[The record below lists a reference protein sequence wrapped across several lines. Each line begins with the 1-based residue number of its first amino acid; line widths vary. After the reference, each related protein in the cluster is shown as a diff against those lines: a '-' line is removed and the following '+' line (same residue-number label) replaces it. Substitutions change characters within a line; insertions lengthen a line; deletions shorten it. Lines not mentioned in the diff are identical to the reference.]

1 MEALVLKSLGKL
13 RKACTRSHR
22 ELRDM
27 IDAAQAK
34 VTAAGQDG
42 AAEVP
47 FEPFLCA
54 CLTRHAKLVAVA
66 LDCMEK
72 FLAFGFLKEAGVIP
86 EGVRRR
92 LVQKAAAASSSAG
105 RRTGFGLGLGSGSGS
120 GSNSVPSFA
129 ANTPSSGNRDAGG
142 EEDGNEDSYR
152 LIDCIVE
159 VACDCN
165 DHPDESVQ
173 IQVLRV
179 LLTAVTTPTCEVHE
193 HALLRAVRA
202 CYHVHLVSKSAT
214 NRTVAKATLQQIISI
229 VFQRMETFDRRVEEE
244 TKATLQASLDK
255 QELQSHQEEE
265 DQEQQEQRPIS
276 ESDSGEEDGEV
287 HGTTLLAEP
296 TAAWYPAVAHI
307 LQLPHAAE
315 KMPLPLL
322 ATKKIKAVTTLS
334 QPMFA
339 PAFPSVLH
347 KDAFLLFRS
356 LCRISMRSV
365 ADDSPTANGSN
376 SAMAGNAGNG
386 ANPEDPFAF
395 QSKILSLEL
404 VKEILENA
412 GPSFRRGE
420 RFVHAIRQYLCQ
432 SLLQNCTSNYTQ
444 IVSLSLQVFLVLL
457 RNFKRHLKTELDIF
471 ITSIFL
477 RLLQS
482 ENASFEHKLLVLEA
496 LHAICDDPQTL
507 GEIFINYDCDWN
519 TNDLFKQI
527 VHALAKAAKGG
538 RSQDAAAQQY
548 AASLSNSARIKM
560 QQQDAALALKG
571 LECLT
576 AITASLK
583 KAANFVESE
592 RQASQHEGENES
604 HNSENGGEEDNVAP
618 PDLAPVVSATMSA
631 VEAFESKKK
640 RQEEMATGILKF
652 NVKPS
657 AGVAYLVAHGHMG
670 EGSPRDVA
678 QFLHTHS
685 NKLDKTMVG
694 DYLGNGVHYQGGFC
708 VKVLHEYVDMMEF
721 TGLEIDVAIRHFLA
735 GFRLPGESQKIDR
748 MMEKFAER
756 FFNACPPGL
765 FPSADTAF
773 ILAFSIIMLQTDL
786 HNPSIAEE
794 KKMDKSGFL
803 RNNRGI
809 NDGKDLP
816 EDYMGGIFDRIK
828 ATPISLKEDDDFRSR
843 RGGAAPTASSSLFG
857 ASGAS
862 TDRMRR
868 DAYIKER
875 ESMVR
880 QSEALF
886 KRRVPASARVQQQFP
901 PSPSASAAS
910 ASGAS
915 PSAQRNSDGPSSLLA
930 PDPSSSTFREVS
942 GYNERSHVR
951 PMFETLWAP
960 LLAACS
966 VTFESSESVEAIQLC
981 LDSFRHAVHLS
992 ARLSM
997 PSERDA
1003 FVTVLAKFTALHT
1016 TNSRLMRSKNMEAI
1030 KALIS
1035 ISVKEG
1041 NYLGD
1046 SWHDVLQA
1054 ISQLARIQTHAQ
1066 GLHERS
1072 ASGSVSGDSS
1082 YFNRQPS
1089 PGMSSH
1095 SGSRNS
1101 SSSST
1106 PSFSMLG
1113 SSTSSKRGGLS
1124 SSLSSPSPSHRDAS
1138 GRGGS
1143 ELDEAQSAAIEDENA
1158 ARVLSEIDQLASDRV
1173 FSSSVSLS
1181 DSALQEFV
1189 IQLTVVSLSE
1199 CSGVGPSGA
1208 AGGSPPRVFSL
1219 QKLVEVADMNM
1230 RTRSRMVWAATWQ
1243 TLSRHFTTIGC
1254 HEDLSVGM
1262 YAIDSLRQLSMKF
1275 LERAELRDFNFQRLF
1290 LAPFEVIMANATSL
1304 ETRELVLRCVE
1315 NLVLARVANIRS
1327 GWKTIWGVLRVAAE
1341 TYAPGSEDRVVL
1353 LGFQV
1358 ARGVLERHF
1367 DCIVDVFVDAVEC
1380 LLAFAVCGCEEV
1392 ERQMEERLA
1401 LTQLGVDSI
1410 GLLRSVCM
1418 EKLATGE
1425 VIEPLTARE
1434 TAGSLSAASAPAAA
1448 AAAAAAAKQ
1457 AARVGFKKVKVIAED
1472 PSGESSAG
1480 ANEGPASVQ
1489 SPSKRASV
1497 RYQKQESVRSL
1508 EEEVAELSPRTKLP
1522 SSSSQLSPRRRTG
1535 SVEAVEAENHD
1546 VGETAYNDSA
1556 AHTRMWWP
1564 VLTALS
1570 TLAADRRLDV
1580 RLAALEALFDA
1591 LETHGKKFSAGLWG
1605 LIFKGVLIPLLDEL
1619 RHLEVVVEKG
1629 AHMLPKLPLPTR
1641 SASTRMPPY
1650 VAGKTTATLC
1660 LERLLECF
1668 GLFYDIVGFLP
1679 EVLFL
1684 LGKCM
1689 DAGDA
1694 EEQLAAASARA
1705 LEVMLVT
1712 HGHKFPE
1719 DVWGIIADELRS
1731 VMKRAEPTWVFF
1743 ALPPEDDRERTLVS
1757 ETQIEASAESPTK
1770 NGSPSKSASPSKQN
1784 AQMVLPPPLSA
1795 APDSAA
1801 SLLTSP
1807 RQPSLLSMYPGVVA
1821 TLGFT
1826 FTANFPPKV
1835 ISVAEVEAQRVPSRT
1850 HLAVLLAL
1858 QRVAGNVLAS
1868 RRKQQ
1873 LSLSVGHARSLL
1885 ACLRESFMFAR
1896 KVNDAVPVRRYLQRV
1911 GWRYGMTVPS
1921 SSELPSL
1928 LPQEVLGKQQY
1939 LHVLFSA
1946 LTRSV
1951 NNAEIAPIGEQD
1963 EARKYMARLVQ
1974 ETLQEYLAWTGA
1986 AAQHSEEPCVPAD
1999 AQQRVESFTPLMV
2012 ATLRELAEFDGA
2024 ELQRHM
2030 VWLYPLLTD
2039 LVKVPNAEVRIAL
2052 SSVFSKAVRQLLP
2065 PM

>member
-1 MEALVLKSLGKL
+1 MLKSLSKL

-27 IDAAQAK
+27 VDAAQAK
-34 VTAAGQDG
+34 ATTASQKGTL
-42 AAEVP
+42 EVP
-47 FEPFLCA
+47 FEPFLLA

-66 LDCMEK
+66 LDCIEK
-72 FLAFGFLKEAGVIP
+72 FLAFGFVKESGAIP
-86 EGVRRR
+86 DGIKRR
-92 LVQKAAAASSSAG
+92 LVQKVAAASSTSG
-105 RRTGFGLGLGSGSGS
+105 RRSGFGLGLGAGSGGPGS
-120 GSNSVPSFA
+120 GPPGSVP
-129 ANTPSSGNRDAGG
+129 TPTSGLSTPFSRDANGDD
-142 EEDGNEDSYR
+142 DGNEDNNR

-165 DHPDESVQ
+165 DHPDEGVQ

-202 CYHVHLVSKSAT
+202 CYHVHLVSKSTT

-244 TKATLQASLDK
+244 TKASLQALNSQDHE
-255 QELQSHQEEE
+255 QQSHEREEE
-265 DQEQQEQRPIS
+265 QAEQVHDGS
-276 ESDSGEEDGEV
+276 ERDSDEEV
-287 HGTTLLAEP
+287 LFKMLRAEP
-296 TAAWYPAVAHI
+296 TAVWYPSVAI
-307 LQLPHAAE
+307 LLQLPSPARHNNE
-315 KMPLPLL
+315 VNTSMTMKRRTE
-322 ATKKIKAVTTLS
+322 ATPS
-334 QPMFA
+334 QPVNA

-365 ADDSPTANGSN
+365 ADDGANGSMN
-376 SAMAGNAGNG
+376 GNAGNG

-404 VKEILENA
+404 VKEIVENA

-444 IVSLSLQVFLVLL
+444 IVSMSLQVFLVLL
-457 RNFKRHLKTELDIF
+457 RKFKRHLKTELDIF

-527 VHALAKAAKGG
+527 IHALAKAAKGS

-548 AASLSNSARIKM
+548 AASLSSSARVKM
-560 QQQDAALALKG
+560 LQQDAALALKG

-576 AITASLK
+576 ATAASLK
-583 KAANFVESE
+583 KAANFVEVE
-592 RQASQHEGENES
+592 RQSSQHEGEDS
-604 HNSENGGEEDNVAP
+604 RTSEIGGEEDTVAP
-618 PDLAPVVSATMSA
+618 PNLIPVVSSTMSA

-640 RQEEMATGILKF
+640 RQEELATGILKF

-657 AGVAYLVAHGHMG
+657 AGIAYLVAHGHLG

-678 QFLHTHS
+678 QFLHS
-685 NKLDKTMVG
+685 LNGKLDKTMVG
-694 DYLGNGVHYQGGFC
+694 DYLGNGVYYQGGFC
-708 VKVLHEYVDMMEF
+708 VKVLHEYVDMMDF

-794 KKMDKSGFL
+794 KKMDKAGFL

-816 EDYMGGIFDRIK
+816 DDYMGAIFDRIK

-843 RGGAAPTASSSLFG
+843 RGGASSSASSSLFG
-857 ASGAS
+857 ASNAA

-868 DAYIKER
+868 DAYINER

-886 KRRVPASARVQQQFP
+886 KRRVPAPTRTQPHSSSTVRSNQMSGTP
-901 PSPSASAAS
+901 GGSSDASIS
-910 ASGAS
+910 
-915 PSAQRNSDGPSSLLA
+915 QRSEGLSSLLT
-930 PDPSSSTFREVS
+930 PNPLSSTFHEVL
-942 GYNERSHVR
+942 GANERSHVR
-951 PMFETLWAP
+951 PMFATLWAP

-966 VTFESSESVEAIQLC
+966 VTFESSDSAEAIQLC

-997 PSERDA
+997 PAERDA

-1016 TNSRLMRSKNMEAI
+1016 VNSRLMRSKNMEAI

-1072 ASGSVSGDSS
+1072 VAGSVSGESS

-1089 PGMSSH
+1089 PGMTGH
-1095 SGSRNS
+1095 LGSRNS
-1101 SSSST
+1101 SANPTS
-1106 PSFSMLG
+1106 SFSMLG
-1113 SSTSSKRGGLS
+1113 SGSGSKRGNT
-1124 SSLSSPSPSHRDAS
+1124 LSSPSPSHRELS
-1138 GRGGS
+1138 GRSSGS
-1143 ELDEAQSAAIEDENA
+1143 ELDEAHGAAIEDENA

-1181 DSALQEFV
+1181 DQALQDFV
-1189 IQLTVVSLSE
+1189 VQLTVVSLSE

-1230 RTRSRMVWAATWQ
+1230 RIRSRMVWAATWQ

-1254 HEDLSVGM
+1254 HEDLTVGM

-1315 NLVLARVANIRS
+1315 NLILARVGNIRS

-1358 ARGVLERHF
+1358 AQGVLERHF

-1380 LLAFAVCGCEEV
+1380 LLAFAMCGCEEL
-1392 ERQMEERLA
+1392 ERHLEERLT
-1401 LTQLGVDSI
+1401 LTKLGVDSVK
-1410 GLLRSVCM
+1410 LVRNVCV
-1418 EKLATGE
+1418 EKLASGE
-1425 VIEPLTARE
+1425 VIEPLNARE
-1434 TAGSLSAASAPAAA
+1434 TAGSQSVTAPVTAAA
-1448 AAAAAAAKQ
+1448 VATAAKQ
-1457 AARVGFKKVKVIAED
+1457 AARVGFKKVKVVPED
-1472 PSGESSAG
+1472 PAAEETGSDG
-1480 ANEGPASVQ
+1480 VQ

-1508 EEEVAELSPRTKLP
+1508 KEEVAELSPCKEVR
-1522 SSSSQLSPRRRTG
+1522 SAFSFISPRRRADSIEVQEEELETG
-1535 SVEAVEAENHD
+1535 GAI
-1546 VGETAYNDSA
+1546 YNDSA
-1556 AHTRMWWP
+1556 THTRMWWP

-1580 RLAALEALFDA
+1580 RLAALDALFDA
-1591 LETHGKKFSAGLWG
+1591 LESHGHKFSSGLWG

-1619 RHLEVVVEKG
+1619 RHLEVVVDKG
-1629 AHMLPKLPLPTR
+1629 ALRQPKLPLPLAAET
-1641 SASTRMPPY
+1641 SRMPRY
-1650 VAGKTTATLC
+1650 TAGKTTAALC

-1689 DAGDA
+1689 DAGDV
-1694 EEQLAAASARA
+1694 EEQLATASARA
-1705 LEVMLVT
+1705 LEVVLLA

-1719 DVWGIIADELRS
+1719 DVWGLIADELRN

-1743 ALPPEDDRERTLVS
+1743 ALPPEDNESMSDLKSRTEVNP
-1757 ETQIEASAESPTK
+1757 ESPVK
-1770 NGSPSKSASPSKQN
+1770 LPLPASMAVSVASP
-1784 AQMVLPPPLSA
+1784 
-1795 APDSAA
+1795 
-1801 SLLTSP
+1801 TSP
-1807 RQPSLLSMYPGVVA
+1807 RQPSFLSLYPGVVT

-1826 FTANFPPKV
+1826 FAATFPPKV
-1835 ISVAEVEAQRVPSRT
+1835 ISVEEVEAQRVPSHT
-1850 HLAVLLAL
+1850 HLSVLLAL

-1868 RRKQQ
+1868 RRKEN

-1885 ACLRESFMFAR
+1885 SCLRESFLFAR
-1896 KVNDAVPVRRYLQRV
+1896 RVNDAMPLRRYLQRV

-1939 LHVLFSA
+1939 LHVLLTA
-1946 LTRSV
+1946 LVR
-1951 NNAEIAPIGEQD
+1951 NAESAQVVPIGEQE
-1963 EARKYMARLVQ
+1963 EARKYMIRLVQ
-1974 ETLQEYLAWTGA
+1974 ETFKEYLAWTGVA
-1986 AAQHSEEPCVPAD
+1986 LAYLDEANVPMD
-1999 AQQRVESFTPLMV
+1999 AKQRVESFTPLLV
-2012 ATLRELAEFDGA
+2012 STLNEIADFDSA

-2030 VWLYPLLTD
+2030 SWLYPLLTK
-2039 LVKVPNAEVRIAL
+2039 LVMVSNAEVRIAL

-2065 PM
+2065 PI

>member
-1 MEALVLKSLGKL
+1 
-13 RKACTRSHR
+13 
-22 ELRDM
+22 
-27 IDAAQAK
+27 
-34 VTAAGQDG
+34 
-42 AAEVP
+42 
-47 FEPFLCA
+47 
-54 CLTRHAKLVAVA
+54 
-66 LDCMEK
+66 
-72 FLAFGFLKEAGVIP
+72 
-86 EGVRRR
+86 
-92 LVQKAAAASSSAG
+92 
-105 RRTGFGLGLGSGSGS
+105 
-120 GSNSVPSFA
+120 
-129 ANTPSSGNRDAGG
+129 
-142 EEDGNEDSYR
+142 
-152 LIDCIVE
+152 
-159 VACDCN
+159 
-165 DHPDESVQ
+165 
-173 IQVLRV
+173 
-179 LLTAVTTPTCEVHE
+179 
-193 HALLRAVRA
+193 
-202 CYHVHLVSKSAT
+202 
-214 NRTVAKATLQQIISI
+214 
-229 VFQRMETFDRRVEEE
+229 METFDRRVEDE
-244 TKATLQASLDK
+244 TRVALRDALDK
-255 QELQSHQEEE
+255 RPRDE
-265 DQEQQEQRPIS
+265 DDGGDGDDGD
-276 ESDSGEEDGEV
+276 DSRR
-287 HGTTLLAEP
+287 AP
-296 TAAWYPAVAHI
+296 WYPAVAAA
-307 LQLPHAAE
+307 LGLPPRPDAATATASAAE
-315 KMPLPLL
+315 QP
-322 ATKKIKAVTTLS
+322 KAVA
-334 QPMFA
+334 FA

-365 ADDSPTANGSN
+365 ADDSPG
-376 SAMAGNAGNG
+376 AMAVNGPAAAASAGNG

-477 RLLQS
+477 RLLES

-560 QQQDAALALKG
+560 QHQDAALALKG

-576 AITASLK
+576 ATTASLK
-583 KAANFVESE
+583 KAANFVETE
-592 RQASQHEGENES
+592 RQSSQHEGESES
-604 HNSENGGEEDNVAP
+604 HNSETGGEEDNVAP
-618 PDLAPVVSATMSA
+618 PDVVHVVSSTMSA

-657 AGVAYLVAHGHMG
+657 AGIAYLVAHGHMG
-670 EGSPRDVA
+670 EGLPRDVA
-678 QFLHTHS
+678 QFLHTHN

-694 DYLGNGVHYQGGFC
+694 DYLGNGIHYQGGFC
-708 VKVLHEYVDMMEF
+708 VKVLHEYVDMMDF

-756 FFNACPPGL
+756 FFNSCPPGL

-794 KKMDKSGFL
+794 KKMDKAGFL

-816 EDYMGGIFDRIK
+816 EDYMGAIFDRIK

-843 RGGAAPTASSSLFG
+843 RGGAATSATSSLFG
-857 ASGAS
+857 ASGAA

-886 KRRVPASARVQQQFP
+886 KRRVPASARGQQQFP
-901 PSPSASAAS
+901 LSPRDNRASG
-910 ASGAS
+910 SGAS
-915 PSAQRNSDGPSSLLA
+915 PSQRNSDGPSSLLT

-966 VTFESSESVEAIQLC
+966 VTFESSESIEAIQLC

-992 ARLSM
+992 ARLNM

-1066 GLHERS
+1066 GLHER
-1072 ASGSVSGDSS
+1072 AAAGSVSGDSS

-1089 PGMSSH
+1089 PGMNSYSS
-1095 SGSRNS
+1095 SRNS
-1101 SSSST
+1101 SGNST
-1106 PSFSMLG
+1106 PSFAMLG
-1113 SSTSSKRGGLS
+1113 SSASSKRSGLAS
-1124 SSLSSPSPSHRDAS
+1124 SISLSSPSPSHRDVG
-1138 GRGGS
+1138 GRGSGS

-1181 DSALQEFV
+1181 DQALQEFV

-1208 AGGSPPRVFSL
+1208 AGGSAPRVFSL

-1254 HEDLSVGM
+1254 HEDLTVGM

-1315 NLVLARVANIRS
+1315 NLVLARVGNIRS

-1410 GLLRSVCM
+1410 GLLRSVCI

-1425 VIEPLTARE
+1425 VIEPLTVRE
-1434 TAGSLSAASAPAAA
+1434 TAGSVSAATAPAVA

-1457 AARVGFKKVKVIAED
+1457 AARVGFKKVKVVAED
-1472 PSGESSAG
+1472 PTGESSSADG
-1480 ANEGPASVQ
+1480 VQ

-1508 EEEVAELSPRTKLP
+1508 EEEVAELSPRRKVLASA
-1522 SSSSQLSPRRRTG
+1522 SSPLSPRRRVG
-1535 SVEAVEAENHD
+1535 STEAVEEEHPENS
-1546 VGETAYNDSA
+1546 EMAYNDSA

-1591 LETHGKKFSAGLWG
+1591 LETHGKKFSSGLWG
-1605 LIFKGVLIPLLDEL
+1605 LVFKGVLIPLLDEL

-1629 AHMLPKLPLPTR
+1629 ARMLPKLSLPPTR
-1641 SASTRMPPY
+1641 NPSTRMPPY
-1650 VAGKTTATLC
+1650 AAGKTTATLC

-1668 GLFYDIVGFLP
+1668 GQFYDIVGFLP

-1719 DVWGIIADELRS
+1719 DVWGLIADELRN

-1743 ALPPEDDRERTLVS
+1743 ALPPED
-1757 ETQIEASAESPTK
+1757 EAEATPAPEPPTDTSAESP
-1770 NGSPSKSASPSKQN
+1770 SKQK
-1784 AQMVLPPPLSA
+1784 ALSLPPPRSPTA
-1795 APDSAA
+1795 HS
-1801 SLLTSP
+1801 SLMSP
-1807 RQPSLLSMYPGVVA
+1807 RQPSFLSMYPGVVT
-1821 TLGFT
+1821 TLGFS
-1826 FTANFPPKV
+1826 FAASFPPKV
-1835 ISVAEVEAQRVPSRT
+1835 ITVEEVEAQRVPSRT

-1868 RRKQQ
+1868 RRREH
-1873 LSLSVGHARSLL
+1873 LSMSVGHARSLL
-1885 ACLRESFMFAR
+1885 TCLRESYLFAR
-1896 KVNDAVPVRRYLQRV
+1896 RVNDAVALRRHLQRA
-1911 GWRYGMTVPS
+1911 GWRYGMTMPS
-1921 SSELPSL
+1921 SNELPSL

-1939 LHVLFSA
+1939 LHVLFTA
-1946 LTRSV
+1946 LVRRVDNS
-1951 NNAEIAPIGEQD
+1951 EIAPMGEQD
-1963 EARKYMARLVQ
+1963 ESRKYMARLVK
-1974 ETLQEYLAWTGA
+1974 ETLEEYLAWTGA
-1986 AAQHSEEPCVPAD
+1986 LPQHEAEIPTD
-1999 AQQRVESFTPLMV
+1999 AHQRVESYTPLLV
-2012 ATLRELAEFDGA
+2012 ATLQELADFDS
-2024 ELQRHM
+2024 M
-2030 VWLYPLLTD
+2030 
-2039 LVKVPNAEVRIAL
+2039 EVSNDKHFAL
-2052 SSVFSKAVRQLLP
+2052 DVGVLSANVLF
-2065 PM
+2065 

>member
-27 IDAAQAK
+27 VDAAQAK
-34 VTAAGQDG
+34 VTAASQEGTL
-42 AAEVP
+42 EVP
-47 FEPFLCA
+47 FEPFLLA

-66 LDCMEK
+66 LDCMET

-86 EGVRRR
+86 DGIRRR
-92 LVQKAAAASSSAG
+92 LVQKAAAASSTSG
-105 RRTGFGLGLGSGSGS
+105 RRSGFGLGLGSGSGAGSGQS
-120 GSNSVPSFA
+120 GSSAAPSFGLT
-129 ANTPSSGNRDAGG
+129 TPSSSSRDAGA

-165 DHPDESVQ
+165 DHPDEGVQ

-202 CYHVHLVSKSAT
+202 CYHVHLVSKSVT

-244 TKATLQASLDK
+244 TKATLQALDK
-255 QELQSHQEEE
+255 QEQEQQSQQEEE
-265 DQEQQEQRPIS
+265 SQAQEKGQTQEQHDVS
-276 ESDSGEEDGEV
+276 ESDSDDDILPK
-287 HGTTLLAEP
+287 TLRAKP
-296 TAAWYPAVAHI
+296 TAAWYPSVAVA
-307 LQLPHAAE
+307 LQLPRAAPHSE
-315 KMPLPLL
+315 KAPVSSMT
-322 ATKKIKAVTTLS
+322 AKKIKAVTTLS
-334 QPMFA
+334 QPVNA

-365 ADDSPTANGSN
+365 ADDSHGANGST
-376 SAMAGNAGNG
+376 AGNAGNG

-404 VKEILENA
+404 VKEIVENA

-548 AASLSNSARIKM
+548 AASLSSSARIKM
-560 QQQDAALALKG
+560 QHQDAALALKG

-576 AITASLK
+576 ATTASLK
-583 KAANFVESE
+583 KAANFVETE
-592 RQASQHEGENES
+592 RQSSLHEAEES
-604 HNSENGGEEDNVAP
+604 HSSENGGEEDTVAP
-618 PDLAPVVSATMSA
+618 PDLIPVVSSTMSA

-657 AGVAYLVAHGHMG
+657 AGIAYLVAHGHMG

-678 QFLHTHS
+678 QFLHSH
-685 NKLDKTMVG
+685 NDKLDKTMVG

-708 VKVLHEYVDMMEF
+708 VKVLHEYVDMMDF

-756 FFNACPPGL
+756 FFNSCPPGL

-816 EDYMGGIFDRIK
+816 EDYMGAIFDRIK
-828 ATPISLKEDDDFRSR
+828 ATPISLKEDDDFRVR
-843 RGGAAPTASSSLFG
+843 RGGAAPSAASSLFG
-857 ASGAS
+857 ASNAA

-886 KRRVPASARVQQQFP
+886 KRRVPASARAQQQFP
-901 PSPSASAAS
+901 LSPRGNRPTAAS
-910 ASGAS
+910 GSTSGAS
-915 PSAQRNSDGPSSLLA
+915 PSHRSEGPSSLLT
-930 PDPSSSTFREVS
+930 PDPLSSTFHEVS

-966 VTFESSESVEAIQLC
+966 VTFESSESAEAIQLC

-997 PSERDA
+997 PAERDA

-1072 ASGSVSGDSS
+1072 AAGSVSGESS

-1089 PGMSSH
+1089 PGMSH
-1095 SGSRNS
+1095 SSSRNS
-1101 SSSST
+1101 NANST

-1113 SSTSSKRGGLS
+1113 SASGSKRGGLG
-1124 SSLSSPSPSHRDAS
+1124 SSLSSPSPSHRDIG
-1138 GRGGS
+1138 GRGSGS

-1181 DSALQEFV
+1181 DQALQDFV
-1189 IQLTVVSLSE
+1189 VQLTVVSLSE

-1254 HEDLSVGM
+1254 HEDLTVGM

-1315 NLVLARVANIRS
+1315 NLVLARVGNIRS
-1327 GWKTIWGVLRVAAE
+1327 GWKTIWGVLRIAAE

-1392 ERQMEERLA
+1392 EREMEERLA

-1410 GLLRSVCM
+1410 GLLRSVCI

-1434 TAGSLSAASAPAAA
+1434 SAGSLSTTPATA

-1457 AARVGFKKVKVIAED
+1457 AARVGFKKVKVVTEED
-1472 PSGESSAG
+1472 PTAEASSDG
-1480 ANEGPASVQ
+1480 VV
-1489 SPSKRASV
+1489 SPSKRGSI

-1508 EEEVAELSPRTKLP
+1508 EEEVAELSPRKVVASPLSP
-1522 SSSSQLSPRRRTG
+1522 SRRSSS
-1535 SVEAVEAENHD
+1535 VD
-1546 VGETAYNDSA
+1546 VQEEDQREPGEVAYNDSA

-1580 RLAALEALFDA
+1580 RLAALEALFNA
-1591 LETHGKKFSAGLWG
+1591 LETHGNKFSSGLWG

-1629 AHMLPKLPLPTR
+1629 AHTQPKLPLPPTDP
-1641 SASTRMPPY
+1641 SSRMPQY
-1650 VAGKTTATLC
+1650 TAGKTTATLC

-1719 DVWGIIADELRS
+1719 DVWGLIADELRN
-1731 VMKRAEPTWVFF
+1731 VMKRAEPTWIFF
-1743 ALPPEDDRERTLVS
+1743 ALPPEDDDEVPT
-1757 ETQIEASAESPTK
+1757 SPK
-1770 NGSPSKSASPSKQN
+1770 PESPSKTDSPSK
-1784 AQMVLPPPLSA
+1784 LSLSSPRSPTA
-1795 APDSAA
+1795 AFN
-1801 SLLTSP
+1801 LTSP
-1807 RQPSLLSMYPGVVA
+1807 RQPSLLSLYPGVVA

-1826 FTANFPPKV
+1826 FTSSFPPKV
-1835 ISVAEVEAQRVPSRT
+1835 ITVDEVEAQRVPSRT

-1868 RRKQQ
+1868 RRKEN

-1885 ACLRESFMFAR
+1885 SCLRESFLFAR
-1896 KVNDAVPVRRYLQRV
+1896 KVNDAVPLRRYLQRV

-1939 LHVLFSA
+1939 LHVLFTA
-1946 LTRSV
+1946 LVRSV
-1951 NNAEIAPIGEQD
+1951 NNAQVAPIGEQD
-1963 EARKYMARLVQ
+1963 EARKYMVRLVQ
-1974 ETLQEYLAWTGA
+1974 DTLEEYLAWTGVA
-1986 AAQHSEEPCVPAD
+1986 PQYIDEAKMPAD
-1999 AQQRVESFTPLMV
+1999 AQQRVESFTPLLV
-2012 ATLRELAEFDGA
+2012 ATLKELAEFDSP

-2030 VWLYPLLTD
+2030 PWLYPLLTD
-2039 LVKVPNAEVRIAL
+2039 LVMVSNAETLRSWTKL
-2052 SSVFSKAVRQLLP
+2052 SMYSRNPGKC
-2065 PM
+2065 

>member
-1 MEALVLKSLGKL
+1 METLVVKSLGKL

-27 IDAAQAK
+27 VDAAQAK
-34 VTAAGQDG
+34 VTAAGQEG
-42 AAEVP
+42 TLEVP
-47 FEPFLCA
+47 FEPFLLA

-86 EGVRRR
+86 EGIRRR
-92 LVQKAAAASSSAG
+92 LVQKAAAPSA
-105 RRTGFGLGLGSGSGS
+105 RKTGFGLGLGSGGSGHVSGS
-120 GSNSVPSFA
+120 GSSAAPSFGLT
-129 ANTPSSGNRDAGG
+129 TPSSNRDNA
-142 EEDGNEDSYR
+142 EEEGNEDNYR

-165 DHPDESVQ
+165 DHPDEGVQ

-244 TKATLQASLDK
+244 TKAALQSMEK
-255 QELQSHQEEE
+255 QEQESQQAE
-265 DQEQQEQRPIS
+265 QEQQQTQEQHEIS
-276 ESDSGEEDGEV
+276 ESDSDEEILG
-287 HGTTLLAEP
+287 HTLRAGPTTAFYP
-296 TAAWYPAVAHI
+296 SVAAI
-307 LQLPHAAE
+307 LQLPQPPSQKTISSA
-315 KMPLPLL
+315 M
-322 ATKKIKAVTTLS
+322 TKKVKAVATLS
-334 QPMFA
+334 QPMNA

-365 ADDSPTANGSN
+365 ADDSPTANGAN
-376 SAMAGNAGNG
+376 GSAPGNTGNG

-482 ENASFEHKLLVLEA
+482 EHASFEHKLLVLEA

-548 AASLSNSARIKM
+548 VASLSSSARIKM

-576 AITASLK
+576 ATTASLK
-583 KAANFVESE
+583 KAANFVEIE
-592 RQASQHEGENES
+592 RQASQHEGEDL
-604 HNSENGGEEDNVAP
+604 HNIENGGEEDTVAP

-657 AGVAYLVAHGHMG
+657 AGIAYLVAHGHMG

-678 QFLHTHS
+678 QFLQS
-685 NKLDKTMVG
+685 YNDKLDKTMVG

-708 VKVLHEYVDMMEF
+708 VKVLHEYVDMMDF
-721 TGLEIDVAIRHFLA
+721 TDRRGHSSLSRWFPLQSGGLEIDVAIRHFLA

-756 FFNACPPGL
+756 FFNSCPPGL

-816 EDYMGGIFDRIK
+816 EDYMGAIFDRIK

-843 RGGAAPTASSSLFG
+843 RGGTVQSTTSSLFG
-857 ASGAS
+857 ASNAT
-862 TDRMRR
+862 TDRLRR

-886 KRRVPASARVQQQFP
+886 KRRVPASARTQPQFP
-901 PSPSASAAS
+901 SPRGNRSMTAPTSGSSPSKRS
-910 ASGAS
+910 
-915 PSAQRNSDGPSSLLA
+915 SDGPSSLLT
-930 PDPSSSTFREVS
+930 PDPLSSTFREVS
-942 GYNERSHVR
+942 GFNERSHVR

-966 VTFESSESVEAIQLC
+966 VTFESSESAEAIQLC

-992 ARLSM
+992 ARLGM
-997 PSERDA
+997 PAERDA

-1072 ASGSVSGDSS
+1072 AAGSVSGDSS

-1089 PGMSSH
+1089 PALSSH
-1095 SGSRNS
+1095 SSSRNS
-1101 SSSST
+1101 SANST

-1113 SSTSSKRGGLS
+1113 SSTSSKRGGLG
-1124 SSLSSPSPSHRDAS
+1124 SSLSSPSPSHRDIS
-1138 GRGGS
+1138 GRGSGS

-1173 FSSSVSLS
+1173 FSSSASLS
-1181 DSALQEFV
+1181 DQALQDFV
-1189 IQLTVVSLSE
+1189 VQLTVVSLSE

-1208 AGGSPPRVFSL
+1208 TGGSPPRVFSL

-1254 HEDLSVGM
+1254 HEDLTVGM

-1290 LAPFEVIMANATSL
+1290 LAPFEVIMSNATSL

-1315 NLVLARVANIRS
+1315 NLVLARVGNIRS

-1367 DCIVDVFVDAVEC
+1367 DCIVDFAAVRRLSGEDRVVLLGFQVARGVLERHFDCIVDVFVDAVEC

-1392 ERQMEERLA
+1392 ERQMDERLA

-1410 GLLRSVCM
+1410 GLLRSVCT

-1434 TAGSLSAASAPAAA
+1434 TAGSLSATSAPAAA

-1457 AARVGFKKVKVIAED
+1457 AARVGFKKIKVVSED
-1472 PSGESSAG
+1472 PTGEASS
-1480 ANEGPASVQ
+1480 EDGPGVH

-1508 EEEVAELSPRTKLP
+1508 EEEVAELSPRKTLSYV
-1522 SSSSQLSPRRRTG
+1522 SSPRSPRRRAG
-1535 SVEAVEAENHD
+1535 SVESQEEEHENSEA
-1546 VGETAYNDSA
+1546 AYNDSA

-1591 LETHGKKFSAGLWG
+1591 LETHGQKFSSGLWG

-1629 AHMLPKLPLPTR
+1629 AHMLPKLPLPPTR
-1641 SASTRMPPY
+1641 NPSTSMPQY
-1650 VAGKTTATLC
+1650 TAGKTTATLC

-1705 LEVMLVT
+1705 LEVMLVS

-1719 DVWGIIADELRS
+1719 DVWGLISDELRN
-1731 VMKRAEPTWVFF
+1731 VMKRAEPTWIFF
-1743 ALPPEDDRERTLVS
+1743 AMPPEDEVESLPMPGSPV
-1757 ETQIEASAESPTK
+1757 ETGAESPSKSGESPTK
-1770 NGSPSKSASPSKQN
+1770 KAIS
-1784 AQMVLPPPLSA
+1784 LPPPS
-1795 APDSAA
+1795 PFGITN
-1801 SLLTSP
+1801 LTSP
-1807 RQPSLLSMYPGVVA
+1807 RQPSLLSMYPGVVEPA
-1821 TLGFT
+1821 
-1826 FTANFPPKV
+1826 
-1835 ISVAEVEAQRVPSRT
+1835 
-1850 HLAVLLAL
+1850 
-1858 QRVAGNVLAS
+1858 
-1868 RRKQQ
+1868 
-1873 LSLSVGHARSLL
+1873 HAWIP
-1885 ACLRESFMFAR
+1885 
-1896 KVNDAVPVRRYLQRV
+1896 D
-1911 GWRYGMTVPS
+1911 
-1921 SSELPSL
+1921 
-1928 LPQEVLGKQQY
+1928 
-1939 LHVLFSA
+1939 
-1946 LTRSV
+1946 
-1951 NNAEIAPIGEQD
+1951 
-1963 EARKYMARLVQ
+1963 
-1974 ETLQEYLAWTGA
+1974 
-1986 AAQHSEEPCVPAD
+1986 
-1999 AQQRVESFTPLMV
+1999 
-2012 ATLRELAEFDGA
+2012 
-2024 ELQRHM
+2024 
-2030 VWLYPLLTD
+2030 
-2039 LVKVPNAEVRIAL
+2039 
-2052 SSVFSKAVRQLLP
+2052 
-2065 PM
+2065 

>member
-27 IDAAQAK
+27 VDAAQAK
-34 VTAAGQDG
+34 VTAASQEGTL
-42 AAEVP
+42 EVP
-47 FEPFLCA
+47 FEPFLLA

-72 FLAFGFLKEAGVIP
+72 FLAFGFLKEAGTIP
-86 EGVRRR
+86 DGIRRR
-92 LVQKAAAASSSAG
+92 LVQKSAAASSTSG
-105 RRTGFGLGLGSGSGS
+105 RRSGFGLGLGSGSGAGSGQS
-120 GSNSVPSFA
+120 GSNATPSFGLA
-129 ANTPSSGNRDAGG
+129 TPSNSHRDAGA
-142 EEDGNEDSYR
+142 EEDSNEDSYR

-165 DHPDESVQ
+165 DHPDEGVQ

-202 CYHVHLVSKSAT
+202 CYHVHLVSKSVT

-244 TKATLQASLDK
+244 TKATLQALDK
-255 QELQSHQEEE
+255 QEQQSQQEDESE
-265 DQEQQEQRPIS
+265 AQEAQAQEQHVV
-276 ESDSGEEDGEV
+276 SDSDSDDDILLK
-287 HGTTLLAEP
+287 TLRAQP
-296 TAAWYPAVAHI
+296 TSAWYPSVAVA
-307 LQLPHAAE
+307 LRLPRPAHSE
-315 KMPLPLL
+315 KAPVSSTT
-322 ATKKIKAVTTLS
+322 AKKIKAVATLS
-334 QPMFA
+334 QPVNA

-365 ADDSPTANGSN
+365 ADDSGNGST
-376 SAMAGNAGNG
+376 AGNAGNG

-404 VKEILENA
+404 VKEIVENA

-548 AASLSNSARIKM
+548 AASLSSSARIKM
-560 QQQDAALALKG
+560 QHQDAALALKG

-576 AITASLK
+576 ATTASLK
-583 KAANFVESE
+583 KAANFVETE
-592 RQASQHEGENES
+592 RQSSQHEGEET
-604 HNSENGGEEDNVAP
+604 HNSEIGGEEDTVAP
-618 PDLAPVVSATMSA
+618 PDLVPVVSSTMSA

-657 AGVAYLVAHGHMG
+657 AGIAYLVAHGHMG

-678 QFLHTHS
+678 QFLHS
-685 NKLDKTMVG
+685 YNDKLDKTMVG

-708 VKVLHEYVDMMEF
+708 VKVLHEYVDMMDF

-816 EDYMGGIFDRIK
+816 EDYMGAIFDRIK

-843 RGGAAPTASSSLFG
+843 RGGAAPSATSSLFG
-857 ASGAS
+857 ASNAA

-886 KRRVPASARVQQQFP
+886 KRRVPASARAQQHFP
-901 PSPSASAAS
+901 LSPRGDKPSATSGS
-910 ASGAS
+910 GSGAS
-915 PSAQRNSDGPSSLLA
+915 PSQRSEGPSSLLT
-930 PDPSSSTFREVS
+930 PDPLASTFHEVS

-997 PSERDA
+997 PAERDA

-1041 NYLGD
+1041 NHLGD

-1072 ASGSVSGDSS
+1072 AAGSVSGDSS

-1089 PGMSSH
+1089 PGMSH
-1095 SGSRNS
+1095 SSSRNS
-1101 SSSST
+1101 SANST

-1113 SSTSSKRGGLS
+1113 SASGSKRSGLG
-1124 SSLSSPSPSHRDAS
+1124 SSLSSPSPSHRDIG
-1138 GRGGS
+1138 GRGSGS

-1181 DSALQEFV
+1181 DQALQDFV
-1189 IQLTVVSLSE
+1189 VQLTVVSLSE

-1254 HEDLSVGM
+1254 HEDLTVGM

-1315 NLVLARVANIRS
+1315 NLVLARVGNIRS
-1327 GWKTIWGVLRVAAE
+1327 GWKTIWGVLRIAAE

-1358 ARGVLERHF
+1358 AHGVLERHF

-1380 LLAFAVCGCEEV
+1380 LLAFSVCGCEEV
-1392 ERQMEERLA
+1392 ERHMEERLA

-1410 GLLRSVCM
+1410 GLLRSVCV

-1434 TAGSLSAASAPAAA
+1434 TAGSTASAPAS

-1457 AARVGFKKVKVIAED
+1457 AARVGFKKVKVLTEED
-1472 PSGESSAG
+1472 PTADASSDG
-1480 ANEGPASVQ
+1480 VH
-1489 SPSKRASV
+1489 SPSKRASI

-1508 EEEVAELSPRTKLP
+1508 EEEVAELSPRKVVASP
-1522 SSSSQLSPRRRTG
+1522 LSPRRRSS
-1535 SVEAVEAENHD
+1535 SVEMQDKEQLETGEA
-1546 VGETAYNDSA
+1546 AYNDSA

-1580 RLAALEALFDA
+1580 RLAALEALFSA
-1591 LETHGKKFSAGLWG
+1591 LETHGTKFTSGLWG
-1605 LIFKGVLIPLLDEL
+1605 LVFKGVLIPLLDEL

-1629 AHMLPKLPLPTR
+1629 ACARPKLPLPL
-1641 SASTRMPPY
+1641 SASSSRMPQY
-1650 VAGKTTATLC
+1650 TAGKTTATLC

-1705 LEVMLVT
+1705 LEVVLVT

-1719 DVWGIIADELRS
+1719 DVWGLISDELRN
-1731 VMKRAEPTWVFF
+1731 VMKRAEPTWIFF
-1743 ALPPEDDRERTLVS
+1743 ALPPEDDDDAP
-1757 ETQIEASAESPTK
+1757 I
-1770 NGSPSKSASPSKQN
+1770 GDSASQSPRSPM
-1784 AQMVLPPPLSA
+1784 ASPVA
-1795 APDSAA
+1795 AN
-1801 SLLTSP
+1801 LTSP
-1807 RQPSLLSMYPGVVA
+1807 RQPSLLSLYPGVVG
-1821 TLGFT
+1821 TLGFA
-1826 FTANFPPKV
+1826 FTTSFPPKM
-1835 ISVAEVEAQRVPSRT
+1835 ITTDEVEAQRVPSRT
-1850 HLAVLLAL
+1850 HLTVLLAL

-1868 RRKQQ
+1868 RRKEN

-1885 ACLRESFMFAR
+1885 SCLRESFLFAR
-1896 KVNDAVPVRRYLQRV
+1896 KVNDAVSLRRYLQRV

-1939 LHVLFSA
+1939 LHVLFTA
-1946 LTRSV
+1946 LVRSV
-1951 NNAEIAPIGEQD
+1951 NNAQVAPIGEQD
-1963 EARKYMARLVQ
+1963 EARKYMVRLVQ
-1974 ETLQEYLAWTGA
+1974 DTLEEYLAWTGVA
-1986 AAQHSEEPCVPAD
+1986 PQYIDQDKMPAD
-1999 AQQRVESFTPLMV
+1999 AQQRVESYTPLLV
-2012 ATLRELAEFDGA
+2012 ATLRELAEFDST

-2030 VWLYPLLTD
+2030 SWLYPLLTD
-2039 LVKVPNAEVRIAL
+2039 LVMVANTEVRVAL
-2052 SSVFSKAVRQLLP
+2052 SCVFSRAVRQLLP

>member
-1 MEALVLKSLGKL
+1 METLILKSLVKL
-13 RKACTRSHR
+13 RKVCTRNHR
-22 ELRDM
+22 ELRDL

-34 VTAAGQDG
+34 VTLHGQEG
-42 AAEVP
+42 TVEVP
-47 FEPFLCA
+47 VAPFLLA
-54 CLTRHAKLVAVA
+54 CLTRSAKLVAVA

-72 FLAFGFLKEAGVIP
+72 FLAFGFLKEIGTIP
-86 EGVRRR
+86 EEIRRR
-92 LVQKAAAASSSAG
+92 LVHKRPAVLSTSG
-105 RRTGFGLGLGSGSGS
+105 RRSVFNLKSGSGS
-120 GSNSVPSFA
+120 EMLIGSGSNVAPSFESS
-129 ANTPSSGNRDAGG
+129 TPSSNNEEITIGAGTTVG
-142 EEDGNEDSYR
+142 EDEEGVYEGNEYR

-165 DHPDESVQ
+165 DHSDEIVQ
-173 IQVLRV
+173 IQVLRI

-193 HALLRAVRA
+193 HALLKAVRA

-214 NRTVAKATLQQIISI
+214 NRMVAKATLQQIISI
-229 VFQRMETFDRRVEEE
+229 VFHRMETFDRKVEEE
-244 TKATLQASLDK
+244 TKIAFETSVDIQEQDQHSLRIEKDK
-255 QELQSHQEEE
+255 
-265 DQEQQEQRPIS
+265 DQEQREKPEQYEVEKGDSNEDIISQTRPT
-276 ESDSGEEDGEV
+276 ESR
-287 HGTTLLAEP
+287 
-296 TAAWYPAVAHI
+296 AALSPSVAGA
-307 LQLPHAAE
+307 LQLPRAPVCQDVTASSSATIE
-315 KMPLPLL
+315 ETKTVATLP
-322 ATKKIKAVTTLS
+322 
-334 QPMFA
+334 QPVCT

-347 KDAFLLFRS
+347 KDTFLLFRS

-365 ADDSPTANGSN
+365 ADDSPAANSVNGS
-376 SAMAGNAGNG
+376 AAGNAENG
-386 ANPEDPFAF
+386 ASIEDPFAF

-412 GPSFRRGE
+412 GPSFQRGE

-457 RNFKRHLKTELDIF
+457 RNFKRHLKAELDIL

-477 RLLQS
+477 RLLLS

-548 AASLSNSARIKM
+548 AASLSTSARIKM
-560 QQQDAALALKG
+560 QQQDTALALKG

-576 AITASLK
+576 ATTASLK
-583 KAANFVESE
+583 KAANFIEIE
-592 RQASQHEGENES
+592 QHSSFQLEGEEFQ
-604 HNSENGGEEDNVAP
+604 NSENGGDEDNIAP
-618 PDLAPVVSATMSA
+618 PDLAAVVSSTMSA
-631 VEAFESKKK
+631 VEAFASKKK

-657 AGVAYLVAHGHMG
+657 AGIAYLVAHGHMG

-678 QFLHTHS
+678 KFLHTH
-685 NKLDKTMVG
+685 NTKLDKTMVG

-721 TGLEIDVAIRHFLA
+721 TGMEIDIAIRHFLS

-756 FFNACPPGL
+756 FFSSCPPDL

-794 KKMDKSGFL
+794 KKMDKAGFL

-816 EDYMGGIFDRIK
+816 EDYMGAIFDRIK
-828 ATPISLKEDDDFRSR
+828 AAPISLKEDDDFRTR
-843 RGGAAPTASSSLFG
+843 RGGVTLATASSLFG
-857 ASGAS
+857 ASGAT

-886 KRRVPASARVQQQFP
+886 KRHVPKSARGQQP
-901 PSPSASAAS
+901 LSISSRNNRP
-910 ASGAS
+910 GAS
-915 PSAQRNSDGPSSLLA
+915 NASDSGVSSVSQQNNDASSYLLA
-930 PDPSSSTFREVS
+930 PDPSSSAFREVS
-942 GYNERSHVR
+942 GYNERSHVQ
-951 PMFETLWAP
+951 PMFDTLWAP

-966 VTFESSESVEAIQLC
+966 VTFESSESAEAIQLC
-981 LDSFRHAVHLS
+981 LDSFRYAVHLS
-992 ARLSM
+992 SRLNM
-997 PSERDA
+997 PAERDA
-1003 FVTVLAKFTALHT
+1003 FVMVLTKFTALHT
-1016 TNSRLMRSKNMEAI
+1016 TNARLMRPKNMEAI

-1072 ASGSVSGDSS
+1072 APGPVSSELS

-1089 PGMSSH
+1089 PGVSSQ
-1095 SGSRNS
+1095 SSRNS
-1101 SSSST
+1101 SGNFT

-1113 SSTSSKRGGLS
+1113 STTSSKRGGSGLS
-1124 SSLSSPSPSHRDAS
+1124 LTSPSQSQRETG
-1138 GRGGS
+1138 GRGGGS
-1143 ELDEAQSAAIEDENA
+1143 ELDEAQIEDENA
-1158 ARVLSEIDQLASDRV
+1158 ARVLKEIDQLASDRV

-1181 DSALQEFV
+1181 DQALQEFV
-1189 IQLTVVSLSE
+1189 VQLTVVSLSE

-1208 AGGSPPRVFSL
+1208 IGGSLPRVFSL

-1243 TLSRHFTTIGC
+1243 TLSRHFTTVGC
-1254 HEDLSVGM
+1254 HEDLTVGM
-1262 YAIDSLRQLSMKF
+1262 YAIDSLRQLSVKF

-1315 NLVLARVANIRS
+1315 NLVLARVDNIRS
-1327 GWKTIWGVLRVAAE
+1327 GWKTIWGVLRIAAE
-1341 TYAPGSEDRVVL
+1341 TYAPGSENRVVL
-1353 LGFQV
+1353 LGFQI

-1380 LLAFAVCGCEEV
+1380 LLALQYAVV
-1392 ERQMEERLA
+1392 
-1401 LTQLGVDSI
+1401 
-1410 GLLRSVCM
+1410 RSVCI

-1425 VIEPLTARE
+1425 VIEPLAARE
-1434 TAGSLSAASAPAAA
+1434 TARSFLAASAS
-1448 AAAAAAAKQ
+1448 AAKQ
-1457 AARVGFKKVKVIAED
+1457 AIRGSLKTIRIVADD
-1472 PSGESSAG
+1472 PTGDSGTADG
-1480 ANEGPASVQ
+1480 VQ
-1489 SPSKRASV
+1489 SV
-1497 RYQKQESVRSL
+1497 RHQKQESMRSL
-1508 EEEVAELSPRTKLP
+1508 EREMAKLSSPKVLTSAAASLPTYQGADAVAAEEPEYLV
-1522 SSSSQLSPRRRTG
+1522 SS
-1535 SVEAVEAENHD
+1535 
-1546 VGETAYNDSA
+1546 ETVYNDSA
-1556 AHTRMWWP
+1556 AHMRVWWP
-1564 VLTALS
+1564 VLSALY

-1580 RLAALEALFDA
+1580 RLAAQEALFDA
-1591 LETHGKKFSAGLWG
+1591 LETHGTKFSSSLWMV
-1605 LIFKGVLIPLLDEL
+1605 IFKDVLIPLLDEL
-1619 RHLEVVVEKG
+1619 RHLEVVVNKG
-1629 AHMLPKLPLPTR
+1629 AHMSPKLTLPPTLNL
-1641 SASTRMPPY
+1641 SSRMPHY
-1650 VAGKTTATLC
+1650 SAGKTTATLC

-1679 EVLFL
+1679 DVLFL

-1689 DAGDA
+1689 DADA
-1694 EEQLAAASARA
+1694 DEQLAAASPRA

-1712 HGHKFPE
+1712 YGHKISE
-1719 DVWGIIADELRS
+1719 GVWGLIIDELRN
-1731 VMKRAEPTWVFF
+1731 VMKRAEPTWIFF
-1743 ALPPEDDRERTLVS
+1743 ALPRENVTEPHIDSVDQSPPKLNAVP
-1757 ETQIEASAESPTK
+1757 ASDLMSP
-1770 NGSPSKSASPSKQN
+1770 Q
-1784 AQMVLPPPLSA
+1784 
-1795 APDSAA
+1795 
-1801 SLLTSP
+1801 
-1807 RQPSLLSMYPGVVA
+1807 QPSLLGMYPGVVA
-1821 TLGFT
+1821 ILGFT
-1826 FTANFPPKV
+1826 FVARFPPKV
-1835 ISVAEVEAQRVPSRT
+1835 ISAEETEACRLPSHT
-1850 HLAVLLAL
+1850 HLAILLAL
-1858 QRVAGNVLAS
+1858 QRLAGNVLAS
-1868 RRKQQ
+1868 REGEK
-1873 LSLSVGHARSLL
+1873 LSVSDGHARSLL
-1885 ACLRESFMFAR
+1885 SCLRESFVFAR
-1896 KVNDAVPVRRYLQRV
+1896 KVNDAVPLRRYLQRM

-1921 SSELPSL
+1921 SNELPSL
-1928 LPQEVLGKQQY
+1928 LPQEVVGKQQY
-1939 LHVLFSA
+1939 LHVLFTT
-1946 LTRSV
+1946 LTHGIK
-1951 NNAEIAPIGEQD
+1951 NNDLEPIEEQE
-1963 EARKYMARLVQ
+1963 EARRYMIRLVQ
-1974 ETLQEYLAWTGA
+1974 DTLEEYLTWTGVA
-1986 AAQHSEEPCVPAD
+1986 LQHFEERKVVPAD
-1999 AQQRVESFTPLMV
+1999 AQQRVEYFTPLMV
-2012 ATLRELAEFDGA
+2012 ATLRELAEVDST
-2024 ELQRHM
+2024 ELQHYM
-2030 VWLYPLLTD
+2030 SWLYPLLTK
-2039 LVKVPNAEVRIAL
+2039 LMIVPNAEVRVAL
-2052 SSVFSKAVRQLLP
+2052 SNVFNKAVRQLLP

>member
-27 IDAAQAK
+27 VDAAQAK
-34 VTAAGQDG
+34 VTAASQDG
-42 AAEVP
+42 TGTLEVP
-47 FEPFLCA
+47 FEPFLLA

-72 FLAFGFLKEAGVIP
+72 FLAFGFLKEAGTIP
-86 EGVRRR
+86 EGIRRR
-92 LVQKAAAASSSAG
+92 LVQKAAAASSTSG
-105 RRTGFGLGLGSGSGS
+105 RRSGFGLGLGSGSGNGS
-120 GSNSVPSFA
+120 GSGQAPSFGLT
-129 ANTPSSGNRDAGG
+129 TPASGNREAG
-142 EEDGNEDSYR
+142 EEDNNEDNYR

-165 DHPDESVQ
+165 DHPDEGVQ

-244 TKATLQASLDK
+244 TKASLQALDK
-255 QELQSHQEEE
+255 QEQQSQEENEQDQVPDHQEV
-265 DQEQQEQRPIS
+265 S
-276 ESDSGEEDGEV
+276 ESDSDEDILPK
-287 HGTTLLAEP
+287 TRRAAP
-296 TAAWYPAVAHI
+296 SAAWYPSVAIALGLPHTPHPEKTSMSSTVTKKVKAVA
-307 LQLPHAAE
+307 
-315 KMPLPLL
+315 
-322 ATKKIKAVTTLS
+322 TLS
-334 QPMFA
+334 QPVNA

-365 ADDSPTANGSN
+365 ADDSPTANGAN
-376 SAMAGNAGNG
+376 GAMAGNAGNG

-548 AASLSNSARIKM
+548 VASLSSSARIKM
-560 QQQDAALALKG
+560 QHQDAALALKG

-576 AITASLK
+576 ATTASLK
-583 KAANFVESE
+583 KAANFVEIE
-592 RQASQHEGENES
+592 RQSSQHEGEI
-604 HNSENGGEEDNVAP
+604 ENGGEEDNIAP
-618 PDLAPVVSATMSA
+618 PDMVPVVSSTMSA

-678 QFLHTHS
+678 QFLHSH
-685 NKLDKTMVG
+685 NDKLDKTMVG

-708 VKVLHEYVDMMEF
+708 VKVLHEYVDMLDF

-794 KKMDKSGFL
+794 KKMDKAGFL

-816 EDYMGGIFDRIK
+816 EDYMGAIFDRIK
-828 ATPISLKEDDDFRSR
+828 ATPISLKEDDDFRNR
-843 RGGAAPTASSSLFG
+843 RGGAAPSAASSLFG
-857 ASGAS
+857 ASNAA

-886 KRRVPASARVQQQFP
+886 KRRVPASARAQQQFP
-901 PSPSASAAS
+901 LSPRSNRPSSAGST
-910 ASGAS
+910 GAS
-915 PSAQRNSDGPSSLLA
+915 PARGDGISSLLT
-930 PDPSSSTFREVS
+930 PDPLASTFHEVS

-997 PSERDA
+997 PAERDA

-1072 ASGSVSGDSS
+1072 AAGSISGDSS

-1089 PGMSSH
+1089 PGMSH
-1095 SGSRNS
+1095 SSSRNS
-1101 SSSST
+1101 SGSS

-1113 SSTSSKRGGLS
+1113 SASGSKRSGLG
-1124 SSLSSPSPSHRDAS
+1124 SSLSSPSPSHRDIG
-1138 GRGGS
+1138 GRGSGS

-1181 DSALQEFV
+1181 DQALQDFV
-1189 IQLTVVSLSE
+1189 VQLTVVSLSE

-1254 HEDLSVGM
+1254 HEDLTVGM

-1315 NLVLARVANIRS
+1315 NLVLARVGNIRS
-1327 GWKTIWGVLRVAAE
+1327 GWKTIWGVLRIAAE

-1410 GLLRSVCM
+1410 GLLRRVCI

-1434 TAGSLSAASAPAAA
+1434 TAGSLSASAAPTAA

-1457 AARVGFKKVKVIAED
+1457 AARVGFKKIKVVED
-1472 PSGESSAG
+1472 PEASTDPAG
-1480 ANEGPASVQ
+1480 VQ
-1489 SPSKRASV
+1489 SPSKRASI

-1508 EEEVAELSPRTKLP
+1508 EEEVAELSPRRKILSP
-1522 SSSSQLSPRRRTG
+1522 SPLSPRRRTG
-1535 SVEAVEAENHD
+1535 SVEAQEEEIQSSEV
-1546 VGETAYNDSA
+1546 AYNDSA

-1580 RLAALEALFDA
+1580 RLAALEAMFDA
-1591 LETHGKKFSAGLWG
+1591 LETHGNKFSAGLWG

-1629 AHMLPKLPLPTR
+1629 AQMLPKLPLPPNNT
-1641 SASTRMPPY
+1641 STRMPQY
-1650 VAGKTTATLC
+1650 TAGKTTATLC

-1719 DVWGIIADELRS
+1719 DVWGLISDELRN
-1731 VMKRAEPTWVFF
+1731 VMKRAEPTWIFF
-1743 ALPPEDDRERTLVS
+1743 ALPPVD
-1757 ETQIEASAESPTK
+1757 EAPASIDSPA
-1770 NGSPSKSASPSKQN
+1770 GSPPKLSPRT
-1784 AQMVLPPPLSA
+1784 V
-1795 APDSAA
+1795 DSAA
-1801 SLLTSP
+1801 INLTSP

-1826 FTANFPPKV
+1826 FASSFPPKV
-1835 ISVAEVEAQRVPSRT
+1835 ITVEEVEAQRVPSRT

-1868 RRKQQ
+1868 RRKEN

-1885 ACLRESFMFAR
+1885 SCLRESYLFAR
-1896 KVNDAVPVRRYLQRV
+1896 KVNDEVQLRRYLQRV

-1939 LHVLFSA
+1939 LHVLFTA
-1946 LTRSV
+1946 LVRSV
-1951 NNAEIAPIGEQD
+1951 DNAQVAPIGEQE

-1974 ETLQEYLAWTGA
+1974 DTLEEYLAWTGVA
-1986 AAQHSEEPCVPAD
+1986 TQYIDETEMPAD
-1999 AQQRVESFTPLMV
+1999 AHQRVESFTPLLV
-2012 ATLRELAEFDGA
+2012 ATLQELATFDST

-2030 VWLYPLLTD
+2030 PWLYPLLTD
-2039 LVKVPNAEVRIAL
+2039 LVMVPNAQVRVAL
-2052 SSVFSKAVRQLLP
+2052 SSVFSRAVRQLLP

>member
-1 MEALVLKSLGKL
+1 MESLVLKSLGKL

-22 ELRDM
+22 ELRDL

-34 VTAAGQDG
+34 VQAAGQDG
-42 AAEVP
+42 GTANLEVP
-47 FEPFLCA
+47 FEPFLLA
-54 CLTRHAKLVAVA
+54 CLTRYGKLVAVA

-86 EGVRRR
+86 EG
-92 LVQKAAAASSSAG
+92 
-105 RRTGFGLGLGSGSGS
+105 
-120 GSNSVPSFA
+120 
-129 ANTPSSGNRDAGG
+129 
-142 EEDGNEDSYR
+142 
-152 LIDCIVE
+152 
-159 VACDCN
+159 
-165 DHPDESVQ
+165 
-173 IQVLRV
+173 
-179 LLTAVTTPTCEVHE
+179 
-193 HALLRAVRA
+193 
-202 CYHVHLVSKSAT
+202 
-214 NRTVAKATLQQIISI
+214 
-229 VFQRMETFDRRVEEE
+229 
-244 TKATLQASLDK
+244 
-255 QELQSHQEEE
+255 
-265 DQEQQEQRPIS
+265 
-276 ESDSGEEDGEV
+276 
-287 HGTTLLAEP
+287 
-296 TAAWYPAVAHI
+296 
-307 LQLPHAAE
+307 
-315 KMPLPLL
+315 
-322 ATKKIKAVTTLS
+322 
-334 QPMFA
+334 PMYA

-365 ADDSPTANGSN
+365 ADDSPTANGANGS
-376 SAMAGNAGNG
+376 MTGNAAAGG

-404 VKEILENA
+404 VKEIVENA

-482 ENASFEHKLLVLEA
+482 GNASFEHKLLVLEA
-496 LHAICDDPQTL
+496 LHAICDDPRTL

-548 AASLSNSARIKM
+548 AASLSNSARVKM

-576 AITASLK
+576 ATTASLK
-583 KAANFVESE
+583 KAANFMEIE
-592 RQASQHEGENES
+592 RQALQSEAES
-604 HNSENGGEEDNVAP
+604 EAHNSENGGDEDNVAP
-618 PDLAPVVSATMSA
+618 PDMAPVVSATMSA

-657 AGVAYLVAHGHMG
+657 AGIAYLVAHGHMG

-678 QFLHTHS
+678 QFLHTYH

-708 VKVLHEYVDMMEF
+708 VKVLHEYVDKMDF
-721 TGLEIDVAIRHFLA
+721 TGMDIDVAIRHFLA

-816 EDYMGGIFDRIK
+816 EDYMGAIFDRIK
-828 ATPISLKEDDDFRSR
+828 ATPISLKEDDDFRNR
-843 RGGAAPTASSSLFG
+843 RGGNVPAASTSLFG
-857 ASGAS
+857 ASGAAN
-862 TDRMRR
+862 DRMRR

-886 KRRVPASARVQQQFP
+886 KRRVPASARALQQQQFP
-901 PSPSASAAS
+901 LSPKQQGGR
-910 ASGAS
+910 SGAS
-915 PSAQRNSDGPSSLLA
+915 TASTSASSLSPQRNSEGPASLLT
-930 PDPSSSTFREVS
+930 PDPSSSTFREVT
-942 GYNERSHVR
+942 GLNERSHVR

-992 ARLSM
+992 ARLNM
-997 PSERDA
+997 PAERDA

-1016 TNSRLMRSKNMEAI
+1016 TSSRLMRSKNMEAI

-1066 GLHERS
+1066 GLHERFMGG
-1072 ASGSVSGDSS
+1072 ASSNDSS
-1082 YFNRQPS
+1082 FFNRQPS
-1089 PGMSSH
+1089 PGMGSHANSRGGSGGSSTP
-1095 SGSRNS
+1095 NMLS
-1101 SSSST
+1101 SSSN
-1106 PSFSMLG
+1106 
-1113 SSTSSKRGGLS
+1113 SKRSGLS
-1124 SSLSSPSPSHRDAS
+1124 ALASPSPSHRDMS
-1138 GRGGS
+1138 GRGSGS

-1181 DSALQEFV
+1181 DHALQEFV
-1189 IQLTVVSLSE
+1189 VQLTVVSLSE
-1199 CSGVGPSGA
+1199 CSGVGPAGA

-1230 RTRSRMVWAATWQ
+1230 RTRSRMVWATTWQ

-1254 HEDLSVGM
+1254 HEDLTVGM

-1275 LERAELRDFNFQRLF
+1275 LERPELRDFNFQRLF
-1290 LAPFEVIMANATSL
+1290 LAPFEIIMANATSL

-1341 TYAPGSEDRVVL
+1341 TYVPGSEDRVVL

-1380 LLAFAVCGCEEV
+1380 LLAFSVCGCEEV
-1392 ERQMEERLA
+1392 ERHMEERLA

-1410 GLLRSVCM
+1410 GLLRDVCV
-1418 EKLATGE
+1418 EKLASGE

-1434 TAGSLSAASAPAAA
+1434 NAGSLSTATAPAAA
-1448 AAAAAAAKQ
+1448 VAAAKQ
-1457 AARVGFKKVKVIAED
+1457 AARVGFKKVKVLAED
-1472 PSGESSAG
+1472 PTIEPSTSGNDRGLA
-1480 ANEGPASVQ
+1480 
-1489 SPSKRASV
+1489 SPSKRASI

-1508 EEEVAELSPRTKLP
+1508 EEEVAELSPRAKVLTP
-1522 SSSSQLSPRRRTG
+1522 TSRSSPRRRAG
-1535 SVEAVEAENHD
+1535 SVESIEGEQQQLGDGEAL
-1546 VGETAYNDSA
+1546 YNDSA

-1570 TLAADRRLDV
+1570 TLAADRRMDV
-1580 RLAALEALFDA
+1580 RLAALAALFDA
-1591 LETHGKKFSAGLWG
+1591 LETHGAKFSAGLWA
-1605 LIFKGVLIPLLDEL
+1605 LVFKGVLIPLLDEL

-1641 SASTRMPPY
+1641 SDSTRMPPY
-1650 VAGKTTATLC
+1650 APGKTTATLC
-1660 LERLLECF
+1660 LEQLLECF

-1719 DVWGIIADELRS
+1719 DVWGLISDELRS

-1743 ALPPEDDRERTLVS
+1743 VLPPEEDSGDVALPPAPVE
-1757 ETQIEASAESPTK
+1757 PTVE
-1770 NGSPSKSASPSKQN
+1770 SPSKSKSLE
-1784 AQMVLPPPLSA
+1784 LPPSLPLVKDLSA
-1795 APDSAA
+1795 ASMM
-1801 SLLTSP
+1801 SP
-1807 RQPSLLSMYPGVVA
+1807 RQPSFLSMYPGVVA

-1826 FTANFPPKV
+1826 FITSFPPKMITV
-1835 ISVAEVEAQRVPSRT
+1835 EEVEAQRVPSRT

-1858 QRVAGNVLAS
+1858 QRVVGNVLAS
-1868 RRKQQ
+1868 RRKQH
-1873 LSLSVGHARSLL
+1873 LSLSAGHARSLL
-1885 ACLRESFMFAR
+1885 VSLRESFTFAR
-1896 KVNDAVPVRRYLQRV
+1896 KVNDAVPLRRYLQRV
-1911 GWRYGMTVPS
+1911 GWRYGMMVPS

-1939 LHVLFSA
+1939 LHVLFAA
-1946 LTRSV
+1946 LRRNV
-1951 NNAEIAPIGEQD
+1951 NVDEVAPIGEQD
-1963 EARKYMARLVQ
+1963 EARKYMARLAQ
-1974 ETLQEYLAWTGA
+1974 ETLEEYLAWTGA
-1986 AAQHSEEPCVPAD
+1986 APQHIEEAQVPAD
-1999 AQQRVESFTPLMV
+1999 AQQRVESFTPVMV
-2012 ATLRELAEFDGA
+2012 AMLREMAEFDST

-2030 VWLYPLLTD
+2030 PWLYPLLTD
-2039 LVKVPNAEVRIAL
+2039 LVMVQNAEVRVAL
-2052 SSVFSKAVRQLLP
+2052 ASVFSKAARQLLP
-2065 PM
+2065 AM

>member
-34 VTAAGQDG
+34 VTSAGAEG
-42 AAEVP
+42 TLEVP
-47 FEPFLCA
+47 FEPFLLA
-54 CLTRHAKLVAVA
+54 CLTRYAKLVAVA

-92 LVQKAAAASSSAG
+92 LVQKAAAASSTSG
-105 RRTGFGLGLGSGSGS
+105 RRSGFGLGLGSGSGS
-120 GSNSVPSFA
+120 GGSGSSSAAPSFGIPTPA
-129 ANTPSSGNRDAGG
+129 AGHRDDD
-142 EEDGNEDSYR
+142 DGNEDSYR

-165 DHPDESVQ
+165 DHPDEGVQ

-214 NRTVAKATLQQIISI
+214 NRTVAKATLQQVISI

-244 TKATLQASLDK
+244 TRASLQASLDK
-255 QELQSHQEEE
+255 QEQSQQELSEEQHQE
-265 DQEQQEQRPIS
+265 II
-276 ESDSGEEDGEV
+276 ESDSDEDLGLP
-287 HGTTLLAEP
+287 TLRAEP
-296 TAAWYPAVAHI
+296 SSPWYPTVATALELPQKAATSTAAVTEKVKAVA
-307 LQLPHAAE
+307 
-315 KMPLPLL
+315 
-322 ATKKIKAVTTLS
+322 TLT
-334 QPMFA
+334 QPAFA

-365 ADDSPTANGSN
+365 ADDSPAANGAN
-376 SAMAGNAGNG
+376 SSLAGNAANG

-404 VKEILENA
+404 VKEIVENA

-527 VHALAKAAKGG
+527 LHALAKAAKGG

-548 AASLSNSARIKM
+548 AASLSTSARIKM

-576 AITASLK
+576 ATTASLK
-583 KAANFVESE
+583 KAANFVEAE
-592 RQASQHEGENES
+592 RQTSLHEGDTES
-604 HNSENGGEEDNVAP
+604 HNSETGGEEDTVAP
-618 PDLAPVVSATMSA
+618 PDVVHVVSSTMSA
-631 VEAFESKKK
+631 VEACETKKK
-640 RQEEMATGILKF
+640 RQEELATGILKF

-657 AGVAYLVAHGHMG
+657 AGIAYLVAHGHMG
-670 EGSPRDVA
+670 EGLPRDVA
-678 QFLHTHS
+678 QFLHTY
-685 NKLDKTMVG
+685 NGKLDKTMVG

-708 VKVLHEYVDMMEF
+708 VKVLHEYVDMMDF

-786 HNPSIAEE
+786 HNPSIPEE
-794 KKMDKSGFL
+794 KKMDKAGFL

-816 EDYMGGIFDRIK
+816 EDYMGAIFDRIK

-843 RGGAAPTASSSLFG
+843 RGGPAMSTASSLFG
-857 ASGAS
+857 ASGAAN
-862 TDRMRR
+862 DRMRR

-886 KRRVPASARVQQQFP
+886 KRRVPASARAQQQFSV
-901 PSPSASAAS
+901 SPRGTHSSASTGA
-910 ASGAS
+910 GAS
-915 PSAQRNSDGPSSLLA
+915 PSQRSSDGPSSLLT

-942 GYNERSHVR
+942 GFNERSHVR

-966 VTFESSESVEAIQLC
+966 VTFESSESAEAIQLC

-997 PSERDA
+997 PAERDA

-1072 ASGSVSGDSS
+1072 ASGSVSGESS

-1089 PGMSSH
+1089 PGLGSH
-1095 SGSRNS
+1095 SSSRS
-1101 SSSST
+1101 SSGNTT

-1113 SSTSSKRGGLS
+1113 SSASSKRGGLAS
-1124 SSLSSPSPSHRDAS
+1124 SMSLTSPSQSHRDAG
-1138 GRGGS
+1138 GRGGG

-1158 ARVLSEIDQLASDRV
+1158 ARVLGEIDQLASDRV

-1181 DSALQEFV
+1181 DQALQDFV

-1254 HEDLSVGM
+1254 HEDLTVGM

-1290 LAPFEVIMANATSL
+1290 LAPFEIIMANATSL

-1315 NLVLARVANIRS
+1315 NLVLARVGNIRS

-1380 LLAFAVCGCEEV
+1380 LLAFAVCGYEEV
-1392 ERQMEERLA
+1392 ERHMEERLA

-1410 GLLRSVCM
+1410 GLLRSVCID
-1418 EKLATGE
+1418 KLATGE

-1434 TAGSLSAASAPAAA
+1434 TAGSMSAATAPAA

-1457 AARVGFKKVKVIAED
+1457 AARVGFKKVKVVTED
-1472 PSGESSAG
+1472 PSAEAG
-1480 ANEGPASVQ
+1480 AANGVQ
-1489 SPSKRASV
+1489 SPSKRASM

-1508 EEEVAELSPRTKLP
+1508 EEEVAELSPRTKVRTSAAP
-1522 SSSSQLSPRRRTG
+1522 LSPRRRAG
-1535 SVEAVEAENHD
+1535 SLEAQEEEVSD
-1546 VGETAYNDSA
+1546 KVVYNDSA

-1591 LETHGKKFSAGLWG
+1591 LETHGTKFSSGLWG

-1619 RHLEVVVEKG
+1619 RHLEVVVEKN
-1629 AHMLPKLPLPTR
+1629 ARMLPKLPVPPTR
-1641 SASTRMPPY
+1641 NPSTRMPPY
-1650 VAGKTTATLC
+1650 AAGKTTATLC

-1668 GLFYDIVGFLP
+1668 GQFYDLVGFLP

-1689 DAGDA
+1689 DAGDV

-1719 DVWGIIADELRS
+1719 DVWGLIADELRN

-1743 ALPPEDDRERTLVS
+1743 ALPPEGEDTPVP
-1757 ETQIEASAESPTK
+1757 ESPVEET
-1770 NGSPSKSASPSKQN
+1770 NTESPSRKALS
-1784 AQMVLPPPLSA
+1784 LPPPRSPTA
-1795 APDSAA
+1795 HHA
-1801 SLLTSP
+1801 LTSP
-1807 RQPSLLSMYPGVVA
+1807 RQPSFLSMYPGVVA

-1826 FTANFPPKV
+1826 FAASFPPKV
-1835 ISVAEVEAQRVPSRT
+1835 ISVEEVEAQRVPSRT

-1868 RRKQQ
+1868 RRKEH
-1873 LSLSVGHARSLL
+1873 LSLSAGHARSLMS
-1885 ACLRESFMFAR
+1885 CLRESFLFAR
-1896 KVNDAVPVRRYLQRV
+1896 KVNDAMPLRRYLQRA
-1911 GWRYGMTVPS
+1911 GWRYGMTAPS
-1921 SSELPSL
+1921 ASELPSL

-1939 LHVLFSA
+1939 LHVLFTA
-1946 LTRSV
+1946 LVRSV
-1951 NNAEIAPIGEQD
+1951 DTSEVAPIGEQD
-1963 EARKYMARLVQ
+1963 EARKYMARLVR
-1974 ETLQEYLAWTGA
+1974 ETLEEYLSWTGA
-1986 AAQHSEEPCVPAD
+1986 AHVEEGQVPAD
-1999 AQQRVESFTPLMV
+1999 ALQRVESFTPLMV
-2012 ATLRELAEFDGA
+2012 ATLRELAEFDSV

-2030 VWLYPLLTD
+2030 PWLYPLLTD
-2039 LVKVPNAEVRIAL
+2039 LVRVPNADVRAAL
-2052 SSVFSKAVRQLLP
+2052 SGVFSKAVRQLLP

>member
-27 IDAAQAK
+27 VDAAQAK
-34 VTAAGQDG
+34 VTAASQEGTL
-42 AAEVP
+42 EVP
-47 FEPFLCA
+47 FEPFLLA

-86 EGVRRR
+86 EGIRRR
-92 LVQKAAAASSSAG
+92 LVQKAAAASSTSG
-105 RRTGFGLGLGSGSGS
+105 RRSGFGLGLGSGSGAGSGQS
-120 GSNSVPSFA
+120 GSNAAPSFGLT
-129 ANTPSSGNRDAGG
+129 TPSNSSRDAGA
-142 EEDGNEDSYR
+142 EEDSNEDSYR
-152 LIDCIVE
+152 LIDCVVE

-165 DHPDESVQ
+165 DHPDEGVQ

-202 CYHVHLVSKSAT
+202 CYHVHLVSKSVT

-244 TKATLQASLDK
+244 TKATLQALDK
-255 QELQSHQEEE
+255 QEQEQSQQEEE
-265 DQEQQEQRPIS
+265 SQTQQGQAQEHDIS
-276 ESDSGEEDGEV
+276 ESDSDDDILPK
-287 HGTTLLAEP
+287 TLRAKP
-296 TAAWYPAVAHI
+296 TDAWYPSVAVV
-307 LQLPHAAE
+307 LQLPRAAHHSE
-315 KMPLPLL
+315 KVPVSSTT
-322 ATKKIKAVTTLS
+322 TKKIKAVTTLS
-334 QPMFA
+334 QPVNA

-365 ADDSPTANGSN
+365 ADDSPTANGANGSN
-376 SAMAGNAGNG
+376 AGNAGNG

-548 AASLSNSARIKM
+548 AASLSSSARIKM
-560 QQQDAALALKG
+560 LHQDAALALKG

-576 AITASLK
+576 ATAASLK
-583 KAANFVESE
+583 KAANFVEAE
-592 RQASQHEGENES
+592 RQSSQHEGEEA
-604 HNSENGGEEDNVAP
+604 HNSENGGEEDTVAP
-618 PDLAPVVSATMSA
+618 PDMVPVVSSTMSA

-657 AGVAYLVAHGHMG
+657 AGIAYLVAHGHMG

-678 QFLHTHS
+678 QFLHTY
-685 NKLDKTMVG
+685 NDKLDKTMVG

-708 VKVLHEYVDMMEF
+708 VKVLHEYVDMMDF

-794 KKMDKSGFL
+794 KKMDKTGFL

-816 EDYMGGIFDRIK
+816 EDYMGAIFDRIK
-828 ATPISLKEDDDFRSR
+828 ATPISLKEDDDFRNR
-843 RGGAAPTASSSLFG
+843 RGGAASSAASSLFG
-857 ASGAS
+857 ASNAA

-886 KRRVPASARVQQQFP
+886 KRRVPASARAQQHFP
-901 PSPSASAAS
+901 LSPRGNRSTAAS
-910 ASGAS
+910 TSGAS
-915 PSAQRNSDGPSSLLA
+915 PSQRSEGPSSLLT
-930 PDPSSSTFREVS
+930 PDPLASTFHEVS

-966 VTFESSESVEAIQLC
+966 VTFESSESAEAIQLC

-997 PSERDA
+997 PAERDA

-1072 ASGSVSGDSS
+1072 AAGSVSGESS

-1089 PGMSSH
+1089 PGMSH
-1095 SGSRNS
+1095 SSSRNS
-1101 SSSST
+1101 SSNST

-1113 SSTSSKRGGLS
+1113 STSGSKRSGLG
-1124 SSLSSPSPSHRDAS
+1124 SSLSSPSPSHRDIG
-1138 GRGGS
+1138 GRGSGS

-1181 DSALQEFV
+1181 DQALQDFV
-1189 IQLTVVSLSE
+1189 VQLTVVSLSE

-1254 HEDLSVGM
+1254 HEDLTVGM

-1290 LAPFEVIMANATSL
+1290 LAPFEVIMANAMSL

-1315 NLVLARVANIRS
+1315 NLVLARVGNIRS
-1327 GWKTIWGVLRVAAE
+1327 GWKTIWGVLRIAAE

-1410 GLLRSVCM
+1410 GLLRSVCI

-1434 TAGSLSAASAPAAA
+1434 TAGSTAAAPAS

-1457 AARVGFKKVKVIAED
+1457 AARVGFKKVKVMTED
-1472 PSGESSAG
+1472 PADEASSDG
-1480 ANEGPASVQ
+1480 VQ
-1489 SPSKRASV
+1489 SPSKRASI

-1508 EEEVAELSPRTKLP
+1508 EEEVAELSPRKVVASP
-1522 SSSSQLSPRRRTG
+1522 LSPRRRSS
-1535 SVEAVEAENHD
+1535 SVDVQEEEQREIGEA
-1546 VGETAYNDSA
+1546 AYNDSA

-1580 RLAALEALFDA
+1580 RLAALEALFNA
-1591 LETHGKKFSAGLWG
+1591 LEMHGNKFTSGLWG

-1619 RHLEVVVEKG
+1619 RHLEVVVERG
-1629 AHMLPKLPLPTR
+1629 AHAQPKLPLP
-1641 SASTRMPPY
+1641 SNDPSSRMPQY
-1650 VAGKTTATLC
+1650 TAGKTTATLC

-1719 DVWGIIADELRS
+1719 DVWGLIADELRN
-1731 VMKRAEPTWVFF
+1731 VMKRAEPTWIFF
-1743 ALPPEDDRERTLVS
+1743 ALPPEDDDESVQAS
-1757 ETQIEASAESPTK
+1757 KYPVEANAD
-1770 NGSPSKSASPSKQN
+1770 SPSKQP
-1784 AQMVLPPPLSA
+1784 MSPPRSPITSPTA
-1795 APDSAA
+1795 VN
-1801 SLLTSP
+1801 LTSP

-1821 TLGFT
+1821 TLGFS
-1826 FTANFPPKV
+1826 FTTSFPPKV
-1835 ISVAEVEAQRVPSRT
+1835 ITVDEVEAQRVPSRT

-1868 RRKQQ
+1868 RRKEN

-1885 ACLRESFMFAR
+1885 SCLRESFLFAR
-1896 KVNDAVPVRRYLQRV
+1896 KVNDAVPLRRYLQRV

-1939 LHVLFSA
+1939 LHVLFTA
-1946 LTRSV
+1946 LVRRV
-1951 NNAEIAPIGEQD
+1951 NNAQVAPIGEQD
-1963 EARKYMARLVQ
+1963 EARKYMVRLVQ
-1974 ETLQEYLAWTGA
+1974 DTLEEYLAWTGVA
-1986 AAQHSEEPCVPAD
+1986 PQYIDEAKMPAD
-1999 AQQRVESFTPLMV
+1999 AQQRVESYTPLLV
-2012 ATLRELAEFDGA
+2012 ATLQELAEFDST

-2030 VWLYPLLTD
+2030 TWLYPLLTG
-2039 LVKVPNAEVRIAL
+2039 LVMVSNTQVRVAL

>member
-1 MEALVLKSLGKL
+1 MEALVLKSLSKL
-13 RKACTRSHR
+13 RKTCTRSHR

-27 IDAAQAK
+27 VDAAQAK
-34 VTAAGQDG
+34 AIAASQNDTL
-42 AAEVP
+42 EVP
-47 FEPFLCA
+47 FEPFLLA

-72 FLAFGFLKEAGVIP
+72 FLAFGFLKEAGAFP

-92 LVQKAAAASSSAG
+92 LVQKAAASSASSG
-105 RRTGFGLGLGSGSGS
+105 RRSGFALGLGSGSGS
-120 GSNSVPSFA
+120 GTAPPGSVP
-129 ANTPSSGNRDAGG
+129 TPTFGLSTPLGSNRDVSG
-142 EEDGNEDSYR
+142 EDDANEDNYR

-165 DHPDESVQ
+165 DHSDEGVQ

-244 TKATLQASLDK
+244 TISTLHALEK
-255 QELQSHQEEE
+255 QESEPQSQVEENQLVGQVH
-265 DQEQQEQRPIS
+265 DLS
-276 ESDSGEEDGEV
+276 ESDSDDE
-287 HGTTLLAEP
+287 TLLKTLRAER
-296 TAAWYPAVAHI
+296 TAAWYPSVAI
-307 LQLPHAAE
+307 LFRSTTARHDKQSEASMARKNTSAE
-315 KMPLPLL
+315 TL
-322 ATKKIKAVTTLS
+322 A
-334 QPMFA
+334 QPA
-339 PAFPSVLH
+339 NTPAFPSVLH

-365 ADDSPTANGSN
+365 ADDGANASPTGI
-376 SAMAGNAGNG
+376 AGNA
-386 ANPEDPFAF
+386 ANSEDPFAF
-395 QSKILSLEL
+395 QSKILSLDL
-404 VKEILENA
+404 LKEIVENA

-444 IVSLSLQVFLVLL
+444 IVSMSLQVFLVLL

-527 VHALAKAAKGG
+527 VHALAKAAKGS
-538 RSQDAAAQQY
+538 RSQDPAAQQY
-548 AASLSNSARIKM
+548 AASLSSSARVKM
-560 QQQDAALALKG
+560 LQQDAALALKG

-576 AITASLK
+576 ATTASLK
-583 KAANFVESE
+583 KAANCVEVE
-592 RQASQHEGENES
+592 RQSSQQEGEES
-604 HNSENGGEEDNVAP
+604 HTNEIGNEEDIVAP
-618 PDLAPVVSATMSA
+618 PDLLPVVSSTMSA
-631 VEAFESKKK
+631 VEAFESKRK

-657 AGVAYLVAHGHMG
+657 AGIAYLVAHGHMG

-678 QFLHTHS
+678 QFLHS
-685 NKLDKTMVG
+685 SSDKLDKTMVG

-708 VKVLHEYVDMMEF
+708 VKVLHEYVDMMDF
-721 TGLEIDVAIRHFLA
+721 TGLEIDIAIRHFLA

-794 KKMDKSGFL
+794 KKMDKAGFL

-816 EDYMGGIFDRIK
+816 EDYMGAIFDRIK
-828 ATPISLKEDDDFRSR
+828 ATPISLKEDDDFRNR
-843 RGGAAPTASSSLFG
+843 RGVTVPSASSSLFG
-857 ASGAS
+857 ASNAA

-886 KRRVPASARVQQQFP
+886 KRRIPASSRTQHH
-901 PSPSASAAS
+901 SPMTSRGPRL
-910 ASGAS
+910 SGAS
-915 PSAQRNSDGPSSLLA
+915 DGSSRAYPTQRSEGVSSLLT
-930 PDPSSSTFREVS
+930 PDPISSTFHEVS
-942 GYNERSHVR
+942 GANERSHVR
-951 PMFETLWAP
+951 PMFDTLWAP

-966 VTFESSESVEAIQLC
+966 VTFESSESAEAIQLC

-992 ARLSM
+992 ARLGM
-997 PSERDA
+997 PAERDA

-1066 GLHERS
+1066 GLHERLG
-1072 ASGSVSGDSS
+1072 AGSFHGESS

-1089 PGMSSH
+1089 PGMTGHLS
-1095 SGSRNS
+1095 SRNS
-1101 SSSST
+1101 STSSAS
-1106 PSFSMLG
+1106 SFSVLG
-1113 SSTSSKRGGLS
+1113 SAASSKRGNM
-1124 SSLSSPSPSHRDAS
+1124 LSSPSPSHRELS
-1138 GRGGS
+1138 GRNSGS
-1143 ELDEAQSAAIEDENA
+1143 ELDEAHGAAIEDENA

-1181 DSALQEFV
+1181 DQALQDFV
-1189 IQLTVVSLSE
+1189 LQLTVVSLSE
-1199 CSGVGPSGA
+1199 CSGVGPSGT

-1254 HEDLSVGM
+1254 HEDLTVGM

-1315 NLVLARVANIRS
+1315 NLVLARVGNIRS

-1392 ERQMEERLA
+1392 ERQSEERLT
-1401 LTQLGVDSI
+1401 LTKLGVDSA
-1410 GLLRSVCM
+1410 GLIRNVCI

-1425 VIEPLTARE
+1425 VIEPLFARE
-1434 TAGSLSAASAPAAA
+1434 TVGSLSITAPVTA

-1457 AARVGFKKVKVIAED
+1457 AARVGFKKVKVSAED
-1472 PSGESSAG
+1472 PIADGNTAAG
-1480 ANEGPASVQ
+1480 VQ
-1489 SPSKRASV
+1489 SPSKRTSV

-1508 EEEVAELSPRTKLP
+1508 EEEVAELSPRKEGA
-1522 SSSSQLSPRRRTG
+1522 SAFSFISPRRRAD
-1535 SVEAVEAENHD
+1535 SVETQEEEQEVSGAV
-1546 VGETAYNDSA
+1546 YNDSA
-1556 AHTRMWWP
+1556 VHTRMWWP

-1580 RLAALEALFDA
+1580 RLAALDAMFDA
-1591 LETHGKKFSAGLWG
+1591 LEKHGNKFSSGLWG

-1619 RHLEVVVEKG
+1619 RHLEVVVDKG
-1629 AHMLPKLPLPTR
+1629 TLRQPKLPILSRIDT
-1641 SASTRMPPY
+1641 SRMPPY
-1650 VAGKTTATLC
+1650 TAGKTTATLC

-1694 EEQLAAASARA
+1694 EEQLAIASARA
-1705 LEVMLVT
+1705 LEVVLVK

-1719 DVWGIIADELRS
+1719 DVWGMIADELRN
-1731 VMKRAEPTWVFF
+1731 VMKRAEPTWIFF
-1743 ALPPEDDRERTLVS
+1743 AIPHEDDKVTVANL
-1757 ETQIEASAESPTK
+1757 A
-1770 NGSPSKSASPSKQN
+1770 
-1784 AQMVLPPPLSA
+1784 
-1795 APDSAA
+1795 
-1801 SLLTSP
+1801 SP
-1807 RQPSLLSMYPGVVA
+1807 RQPSFLSLYPGVIT

-1826 FTANFPPKV
+1826 FAANFPPRM
-1835 ISVAEVEAQRVPSRT
+1835 ISVEEVGAQRVPSHT
-1850 HLAVLLAL
+1850 HLSVLLAL
-1858 QRVAGNVLAS
+1858 QRVAGNVLAN
-1868 RRKQQ
+1868 RRIEN
-1873 LSLSVGHARSLL
+1873 LSLSAGHARSLL
-1885 ACLRESFMFAR
+1885 SCLRESFLFAR
-1896 KVNDAVPVRRYLQRV
+1896 KVNDAMQLRRYFQRA
-1911 GWRYGMTVPS
+1911 GWRYGMTVS
-1921 SSELPSL
+1921 SSTQLPSL
-1928 LPQEVLGKQQY
+1928 LPQEVTGKQQY
-1939 LHVLFSA
+1939 LHVLLST
-1946 LTRSV
+1946 LVQCV
-1951 NNAEIAPIGEQD
+1951 NGVKVAPIGEQE
-1963 EARKYMARLVQ
+1963 EARKYMVRL
-1974 ETLQEYLAWTGA
+1974 LQEIFQEFLAWTEVAPQYIGE
-1986 AAQHSEEPCVPAD
+1986 SNMPVD
-1999 AQQRVESFTPLMV
+1999 AQQRVESFTPLLV
-2012 ATLRELAEFDGA
+2012 ATLKELADFDKA
-2024 ELQRHM
+2024 ELQHHM
-2030 VWLYPLLTD
+2030 SWLYPLLTD
-2039 LVKVPNAEVRIAL
+2039 LVKVSNAEVRVAL
-2052 SSVFSKAVRQLLP
+2052 SGVFSKADIRSKFLLQGDADLFRVASTFLVCPKRCIWVEQLHLCCERHYSTEAVP
-2065 PM
+2065 HNGRELFFYKK